1 MSELLLY
8 RAHKKVHPP
17 TNLQYDYAKGHA
29 VVLGGGRSHERG
41 SVGTQARTSP
51 PGNDAGA
58 IEEGRYKATWETEHN
73 TSQPATPASERG
85 GNKLKKNKDFYEK
98 TTPSFS
104 TWP

>member
-29 VVLGGGRSHERG
+29 VVLGGGRSHEQG

-51 PGNDAGA
+51 PRNDAGA
-58 IEEGRYKATWETEHN
+58 IEEGRYKATWESEYN
-73 TSQPATPASERG
+73 TSLTRKRNPLGPYRRRMPRVFG
-85 GNKLKKNKDFYEK
+85 G
-98 TTPSFS
+98 S
-104 TWP
+104 